1 LQNQET
7 TVSQTV
13 PGMHSQNLLT
23 ITHGRGDFSQ
33 LLLFFFIF
41 FLQNKSGCH
50 SKGQHTQVPGNKV
63 ILTIPNQ
70 DLHKIY
76 LCHLIL

>member
-23 ITHGRGDFSQ
+23 ITHGRGDFSH
-33 LLLFFFIF
+33 LLLFFC
-41 FLQNKSGCH
+41 LQYESGCH

-63 ILTIPNQ
+63 ILTRYRT
-70 DLHKIY
+70 KIFTRFIY
-76 LCHLIL
+76 AT

>member
-33 LLLFFFIF
+33 LLLFFLIF
-41 FLQNKSGCH
+41 FCKIN
-50 SKGQHTQVPGNKV
+50 PAV
-63 ILTIPNQ
+63 ILRVNTHRCQ
-70 DLHKIY
+70 ETKSY
-76 LCHLIL
+76 